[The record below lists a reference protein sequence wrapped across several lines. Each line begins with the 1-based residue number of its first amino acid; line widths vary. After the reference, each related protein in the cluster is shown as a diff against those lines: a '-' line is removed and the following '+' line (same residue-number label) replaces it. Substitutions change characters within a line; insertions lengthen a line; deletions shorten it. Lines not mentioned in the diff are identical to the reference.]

1 MLISKIFHLLQV
13 ENFTDVDFIESDAI
27 GEYRPT
33 VEWHVDR
40 IDQRD
45 LPLDG
50 DYNPQYT
57 GRGVDIYIIDSGI
70 RYNHTEFLTPC
81 GVTRA
86 SYGEFDPVEESE
98 EDGAD
103 LHGHGTHVAAL
114 AAGKTV
120 GAAREANVYSV
131 KVFGISGS
139 CSTSRVVKAIEHV
152 VDRAEM
158 STNRVIM
165 SMSLG
170 GPVSWGMNE
179 CVRIANEKGIVPVVS
194 AGNNGFDACNKSP
207 ASAEYATTV
216 GGTRIDDS
224 LYSNTN
230 YGECV
235 DIFAPGE
242 DVLSASYSSDT
253 GFVFMNGTSMATPI
267 VSGVVA
273 MLLEEDPSLTPQ
285 QVKDKLIMQSTKNIL
300 DLGSLPTDA
309 ESTTPNR
316 LVHVQSESL

>member
-1 MLISKIFHLLQV
+1 MLISKIFHSLQV
-13 ENFTDVDFIESDAI
+13 RNFTDIDFIESDAI
-27 GEYRPT
+27 GAYRPT
-33 VEWHVDR
+33 VEWHLDR
-40 IDQRD
+40 IDQQG
-45 LPLDG
+45 LPLDEEE
-50 DYNPQYT
+50 YNPPYT
-57 GRGVDIYIIDSGI
+57 GRDVDIYIIDTGI
-70 RYNHTEFLTPC
+70 RYRHEEFLTPC

-86 SYGEFDPVEESE
+86 SYGGFDPVQETE

-103 LHGHGTHVAAL
+103 LNGHGTHVAAL

-131 KVFGISGS
+131 KVFGIGGS
-139 CSTSRVVKAIEHV
+139 CSTSRVVEAIEHV

-170 GPVSWGMNE
+170 GPVSGSMNE
-179 CVRIANEKGIVPVVS
+179 CVRIANTKGVITI
-194 AGNNGFDACNKSP
+194 AAAMNDGDDACNYSP
-207 ASAEYATTV
+207 ASAEYAITV

-267 VSGVVA
+267 VSGAVA

-285 QVKDKLIMQSTKNIL
+285 EVKEKLIMQSTKDVL
-300 DLGSLPTDA
+300 DLGSLPTGA
-309 ESTTPNR
+309 QSTTPNC
-316 LVHVQSESL
+316 LVHV